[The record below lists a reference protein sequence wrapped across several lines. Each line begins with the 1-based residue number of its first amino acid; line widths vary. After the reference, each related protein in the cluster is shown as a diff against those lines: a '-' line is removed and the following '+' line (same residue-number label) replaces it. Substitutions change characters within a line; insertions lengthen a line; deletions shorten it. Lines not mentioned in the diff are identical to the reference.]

1 MIMNYKENRKVKK
14 GIISTKIYFDRARMY
29 LGYINFFMLNLVLLN
44 SSENGFLAN
53 MVNQNRIVWIPVLFV
68 FYAAVLV
75 FIGFLDTKLGFR
87 QEEMRNNAMHNPIL
101 MDMINS
107 INEIKKEVKKD
118 RKND

>member
-1 MIMNYKENRKVKK
+1 MMNKRENTKVKK

-44 SSENGFLAN
+44 SSEDGFIAN
-53 MVNQNRIVWIPVLFV
+53 MINQNRIIWIPILFI

-87 QEEMRNNAMHNPIL
+87 QEEMRNNSMHNPIL
-101 MDMINS
+101 MDMVNS
-107 INEIKKEVKKD
+107 INEIREEVKKD
-118 RKND
+118 RKDD

>member
-1 MIMNYKENRKVKK
+1 MNNQENRKVKK
-14 GIISTKIYFDRARMY
+14 GIIRTKIYFDRARMY
-29 LGYINFFMLNLVLLN
+29 LGYINFFMLNIVLLN

-53 MVNQNRIVWIPVLFV
+53 IVNQNRIIWIPVLFV

-87 QEEMRNNAMHNPIL
+87 QEEMRNNATHNPVL
-101 MDMINS
+101 MEMIDS

-118 RKND
+118 QKNG